1 MWFIF
6 AGILGVICGIIVPY
20 NLSLA
25 HVPYIA
31 VALIAAL
38 DSICGAFL
46 ANLNKKFNMNVL
58 LTGLV
63 SNAILAVA
71 LTYVGTLLGIELYF
85 VVMIVFGVRIFNNV
99 AAIRRITAD
108 IYFHKK
114 DRKKE
119 QIKRRELKAADA
131 AETAID
137 AEFESDLADE
147 SDSKA
152 DETIDSAEEKTTGDE
167 EKKND

>member
-38 DSICGAFL
+38 DSICGAIL

-71 LTYVGTLLGIELYF
+71 LTYIGALLGIELYF

-114 DRKKE
+114 ERKKE
-119 QIKRRELKAADA
+119 QIRRRELKAADA

-137 AEFESDLADE
+137 AEFEFDSDNQP
-147 SDSKA
+147 DSKA
-152 DETIDSAEEKTTGDE
+152 PETIDNIEKETFEDEEKTD
-167 EKKND
+167 D